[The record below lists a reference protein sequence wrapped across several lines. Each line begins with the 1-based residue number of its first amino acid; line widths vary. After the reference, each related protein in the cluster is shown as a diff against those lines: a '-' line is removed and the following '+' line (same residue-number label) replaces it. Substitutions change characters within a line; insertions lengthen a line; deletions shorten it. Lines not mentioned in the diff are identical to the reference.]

1 MQTSTIKMQI
11 LQVILL
17 ASLVMFASAQCSGTW
32 SPSAMS
38 SYVLSWEVSSDGL
51 SVRFN
56 VTVPTTGCAA
66 VGFSATPSMVSYLS
80 TLIMI
85 IIYIYIYIVIVY
97 INDQN

>member
-1 MQTSTIKMQI
+1 
-11 LQVILL
+11 
-17 ASLVMFASAQCSGTW
+17 MFASAQCSGTW

-51 SVRFN
+51 SVRFT
-56 VTVPTTGCAA
+56 VTVPTTGWAA
-66 VGFSATPSMVSYLS
+66 VGFSATPSMVSYLIMS

-85 IIYIYIYIVIVY
+85 IIYIYIVIVY

>member
-1 MQTSTIKMQI
+1 
-11 LQVILL
+11 
-17 ASLVMFASAQCSGTW
+17 MFASAQCSGTW
-32 SPSAMS
+32 SPSAMP
-38 SYVLSWEVSSDGL
+38 SYVLSWEVSSDRL

-56 VTVPTTGCAA
+56 VTVPTTGWAA
-66 VGFSATPSMVSYLS
+66 VGFSTTASMVSYLN